1 MPTQRER
8 ELARAR
14 ARRQA
19 ARRAASARRRRTL
32 TYVVSGV
39 LVLAIVGVIIGLAAT
54 GGGGGKGKNAAASA
68 SATPSASASATPSA
82 SSSATT
88 ARAVACGAKAPAPP
102 TKQTY
107 SKEPPMTIDTSAKY
121 LMKIDTSCGEI
132 DVTMDAAKTPHT
144 VNSFA
149 FLASKHFF
157 DGIHFSRSVSAS
169 QGFAVLQGGDQ
180 SSDGSGGPGYN
191 IPDENLK
198 GAKYTRGTVAMANTG
213 QPNSGGSQFF
223 LIDQTTTALAASYT
237 PFGTITKGLNVLDK
251 LLAIGNDGSNQA
263 GGGVPNQ
270 TIYINSLTVTKI

>member
-1 MPTQRER
+1 MPTQRDR

-19 ARRAASARRRRTL
+19 SRRATAARRRRII

-39 LVLAIVGVIIGLAAT
+39 LVVAIIATIVGLSLSGGSSKNKSNTAA
-54 GGGGGKGKNAAASA
+54 KA
-68 SATPSASASATPSA
+68 SATPSATP
-82 SSSATT
+82 SATT
-88 ARAVACGAKAPAPP
+88 ARTIACGAKAPAAVK
-102 TKQTY
+102 KQTY
-107 SKEPPMTIDTSAKY
+107 SKEPAMTIDTTATY

-149 FLASKHFF
+149 FLAGKHYF
-157 DGIHFSRSVSAS
+157 DGTHFSRSVTQS

-180 SSDGSGGPGYN
+180 SSDGTGTPGYT

-213 QPNSGGSQFF
+213 QANTGGSQFF

-237 PFGTITKGLNVLDK
+237 PFGTITKGLDVLDK
-251 LLAIGNDGSNQA
+251 VLAIGNDSSNQA
-263 GGGVPNQ
+263 GGGVPKQ
-270 TIYINSLTVTKI
+270 TVYINSLTVTKV

>member
-1 MPTQRER
+1 MPTQRDR
-8 ELARAR
+8 QLARQR

-19 ARRAASARRRRTL
+19 ERRAAAKRRQRII

-39 LVLAIVGVIIGLAAT
+39 LVLAIVGVILGFALT
-54 GGGGGKGKNAAASA
+54 GGSNGNKTNTAN
-68 SATPSASASATPSA
+68 ATPSATPTATP
-82 SSSATT
+82 SATT

-102 TKQTY
+102 VKQSY
-107 SKEPPMTIDTSAKY
+107 AKEPPMTIDTTAKY
-121 LMKIDTSCGEI
+121 VMKINTSCGEI

-149 FLASKHFF
+149 FLASKHYF
-157 DGIHFSRSVSAS
+157 DGTHFSRSVTAS

-180 SSDGSGGPGYN
+180 SSDGTGTPGYS

-213 QPNSGGSQFF
+213 QANSGGSQFF
-223 LIDQTTTALAASYT
+223 LIDKDTSALAPSYT
-237 PFGTITKGLNVLDK
+237 PFGTITKGLDVLDK
-251 LLAIGNDGSNQA
+251 LLAIGNDSSNQA

-270 TIYINSLTVTKI
+270 TIYINSLTVTKA